1 MTAEGALGII
11 PRNSVNRP
19 RLLFQLTEPSAGAKP
34 ELTEEFLRNPL
45 DKPRSEKALS
55 KTKQIKVL
63 KAIESVFDL
72 MLKLEDLNY
81 SLRDLGE
88 EERSLKVAEMSGL
101 VHDIEIQ
108 LTTPIEGYHLHFV
121 LSFHVFFSL
130 LNNCFPMCVCA
141 G

>member
-88 EERSLKVAEMSGL
+88 EERAVKVAEMSGL
-101 VHDIEIQ
+101 VRDLEIQ
-108 LTTPIEGYHLHFV
+108 LTTPIEGYPIIFISPHF
-121 LSFHVFFSL
+121 FFFPCLLFFLL
-130 LNNCFPMCVCA
+130 LNHCF
-141 G
+141 